1 MPDGI
6 DVFMRVALVVE
17 LLGVLRADC

>member
-6 DVFMRVALVVE
+6 DVFMREALVVE